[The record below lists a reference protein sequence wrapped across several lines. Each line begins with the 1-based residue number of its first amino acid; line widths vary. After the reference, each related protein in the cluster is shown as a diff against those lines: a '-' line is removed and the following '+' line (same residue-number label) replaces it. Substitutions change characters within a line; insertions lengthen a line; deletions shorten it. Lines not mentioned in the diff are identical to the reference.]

1 MFRSKSKNYSLDF
14 SILLLKSAKFSK
26 IPSFRKTIGVNV
38 PGASFGGVFRP
49 VSLSPVTK
57 VKDKKNCQNTTKT
70 PA

>member
-1 MFRSKSKNYSLDF
+1 M
-14 SILLLKSAKFSK
+14 KFQDLIASQNEMK
-26 IPSFRKTIGVNV
+26 LSGFTFTRMVCNV

>member
-1 MFRSKSKNYSLDF
+1 MFSF
-14 SILLLKSAKFSK
+14 SCDLMLA
-26 IPSFRKTIGVNV
+26 NV